1 MEDRDLKIMR
11 MQNNLGALRKIAGWT
26 TEQLANKLDVSK
38 QTVCNLEN
46 KENHTKMK
54 YSQYALLKMIFDE
67 EIKNNLQNE
76 LLEKAMDVLINEPD
90 PDENKY
96 NEKELYIDT
105 LASAK
110 YAGKSNEE
118 LAKFMALMCGMLAVP
133 VVGQIMEGTLGMGKL
148 FDMFFTRKFKQ

>member
-1 MEDRDLKIMR
+1 M
-11 MQNNLGALRKIAGWT
+11 
-26 TEQLANKLDVSK
+26 
-38 QTVCNLEN
+38 
-46 KENHTKMK
+46 
-54 YSQYALLKMIFDE
+54 
-67 EIKNNLQNE
+67 
-76 LLEKAMDVLINEPD
+76 LINEPNH
-90 PDENKY
+90 DENKY

-133 VVGQIMEGTLGMGKL
+133 VVGQIMAGTLGMGKL